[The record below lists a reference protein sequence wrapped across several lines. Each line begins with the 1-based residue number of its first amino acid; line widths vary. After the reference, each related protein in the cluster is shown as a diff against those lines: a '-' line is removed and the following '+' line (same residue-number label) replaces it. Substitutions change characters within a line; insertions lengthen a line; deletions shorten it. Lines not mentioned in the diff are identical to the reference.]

1 MLAAMTGSDTPLVRR
16 RGSRTISPM
25 RWLDR
30 LPDGRFALVVAAP
43 GLLLIGAFVLPPILA
58 AIGMSFFRIELLRD
72 DFTPFVGFRNY
83 ATRLPADTEFLGTL
97 PLTLGFAALTSLLAV
112 PLALATAVLIHSR
125 ARFAG
130 ALAVVLLLPWAI
142 APIADGILWRL
153 MFEPRTGIVTFL
165 LTQLGLPPVSI
176 REAPGAVV
184 AMIVAVTWRSIPIL
198 AILFL
203 GALRVVR
210 PEVRH
215 AARLDG
221 ASSLQVFRHVT
232 LPAIAPVVVAG
243 GLLQVILAL
252 QVFEVQYAMS
262 AGAPPKGSM
271 LAGFA
276 IFNTVIGEISLGYGS
291 AMTMVVGLFIALCL
305 AGLYLVIVRP
315 RRRVIARD
323 RHDGLDDS
331 PIRADPRA
339 WARLRRDP
347 MPGGEARP
355 GVPRDGARTRPSGP
369 GWATNGV
376 HRLRRSSGTLLAA
389 TVTLLLVVG
398 LAGPLGWIAIA
409 STQPSAAVAQMP
421 PRLTTS
427 LDLSAYGQLIS
438 DPAWQGAAVVSIAV
452 TVSATLIAL
461 GVSLLAGYPLA
472 RFRIRGAAVLLLF
485 LLAIML
491 IPPIALA
498 IPVLYL
504 VIDLGIRDTILGL
517 VLINAAFWSPILIWL
532 VRGAFLGVPV
542 ELERAGRMDGCSRLG
557 AILRI
562 TLPAA
567 APVIAAATAIVF
579 IGIWNDYV
587 FVAVVGGRETHTL
600 PRFLGE
606 SVSPLFNVLAA
617 RIVLTVAPC
626 IAIIALLRSRI
637 LALR

>member
-1 MLAAMTGSDTPLVRR
+1 MLAPMTGREIPLVPR
-16 RGSRTISPM
+16 RGSRTFSPT

-58 AIGMSFFRIELLRD
+58 SIGMSFFRIELLRD

-97 PLTLGFAALTSLLAV
+97 PLTLLFAALTSALAV
-112 PLALATAVLIHSR
+112 PLALATALLIHSR

-130 ALAVVLLLPWAI
+130 VLAVVLLLPWAI

-165 LTQLGLPPVSI
+165 MTQVGLPPVVI
-176 REAPGAVV
+176 REAPGAIA
-184 AMIVAVTWRSIPIL
+184 AMVVAVTWRSIPIL

-203 GALRVVR
+203 GALRLVR
-210 PEVRH
+210 PEVRQ

-221 ASSLQVFRHVT
+221 ASGRQVFRYVT
-232 LPAIAPVVVAG
+232 LPAIAPVVIAA

-252 QVFEVQYAMS
+252 QVFEVQYALS

-271 LAGFA
+271 LAGLA

-291 AMTMVVGLFIALCL
+291 AMTMVVGLFIALCI
-305 AGLYLVIVRP
+305 AGLYLVVVRP
-315 RRRVIARD
+315 RRRIVAVD
-323 RHDGLDDS
+323 RGDGLDVS
-331 PIRADPRA
+331 PIRTDPRA

-347 MPGGEARP
+347 MPGAE
-355 GVPRDGARTRPSGP
+355 TGP
-369 GWATNGV
+369 GASAGSARSR
-376 HRLRRSSGTLLAA
+376 RLRRSAGTVLAA
-389 TVTLLLVVG
+389 TATVLLVIG
-398 LAGPLGWIAIA
+398 LAGPLVWIAIA
-409 STQPSAAVAQMP
+409 STQPAAAVAQMP
-421 PRLTTS
+421 PRLTAN
-427 LDLSAYGQLIS
+427 LDLSAYSRLIT
-438 DPAWQGAAVVSIAV
+438 DPSWQRAAVVSIAMTV
-452 TVSATLIAL
+452 TATLIAL

-472 RFRIRGAAVLLLF
+472 RFRIRGARLLLLI
-485 LLAIML
+485 LLATML

-504 VIDLGIRDTILGL
+504 VIDLGVRDTILGL

-542 ELERAGRMDGCSRLG
+542 EIERAARMDGSSRLG
-557 AILRI
+557 AILRVS
-562 TLPAA
+562 LPAA

-626 IAIIALLRSRI
+626 IVLVALLRTRI

>member
-1 MLAAMTGSDTPLVRR
+1 
-16 RGSRTISPM
+16 M

-43 GLLLIGAFVLPPILA
+43 GLLLIGAFVLPPILI
-58 AIGMSFFRIELLRD
+58 AIAMSFFRIELLRD
-72 DFTPFVGFRNY
+72 DFTPFVAFRNY
-83 ATRLPADTEFLGTL
+83 ATRLPADVEFLGTL
-97 PLTLGFAALTSLLAV
+97 PLTLGFAAITSAIAV
-112 PLALATAVLIHSR
+112 PLALATALLIHSR
-125 ARFAG
+125 VRFAG
-130 ALAVVLLLPWAI
+130 VLAVVLLLPWAI

-165 LTQLGLPPVSI
+165 MTQLGLPPIVI

-184 AMIVAVTWRSIPIL
+184 AMIVAVTWRSIPLL

-203 GALRVVR
+203 GALRLVR
-210 PEVRH
+210 PEVRQ

-221 ASSLQVFRHVT
+221 ASGPQVFRYVT
-232 LPAIAPVVVAG
+232 LPAIAPVVIAG

-252 QVFEVQYAMS
+252 QVFEVQYALS

-271 LAGFA
+271 LAGLA

-315 RRRVIARD
+315 RRRVIANARD
-323 RHDGLDDS
+323 AGPDVS
-331 PIRADPRA
+331 PIRTDPRA

-347 MPGGEARP
+347 MPGREARSAAGTDP
-355 GVPRDGARTRPSGP
+355 GRSGRPGADSAWT
-369 GWATNGV
+369 AA
-376 HRLRRSSGTLLAA
+376 HRLRRSSGAVLTAGAA
-389 TVTLLLVVG
+389 LVLVVA
-398 LAGPLGWIAIA
+398 LAGPLVWIAVA
-409 STQPSAAVAQMP
+409 STQPPAAVGQMP
-421 PRLTTS
+421 PHLTAN
-427 LDLSAYGQLIS
+427 LDLSAFRRLIT
-438 DPAWQGAAVVSIAV
+438 DPAWQRAAGVSIAISI
-452 TVSATLIAL
+452 SATLIAL

-472 RFRIRGAAVLLLF
+472 RFRIRGTTALLVF
-485 LLAIML
+485 LLATML

-498 IPVLYL
+498 IPILYL

-532 VRGAFLGVPV
+532 VRSAFRGVPV
-542 ELERAGRMDGCSRLG
+542 ELERAARMDGCSRLG
-557 AILRI
+557 AILRVS
-562 TLPAA
+562 LPAA

-587 FVAVVGGRETHTL
+587 FVAVIGGRETHTL

-626 IAIIALLRSRI
+626 IVLVALLRTRI